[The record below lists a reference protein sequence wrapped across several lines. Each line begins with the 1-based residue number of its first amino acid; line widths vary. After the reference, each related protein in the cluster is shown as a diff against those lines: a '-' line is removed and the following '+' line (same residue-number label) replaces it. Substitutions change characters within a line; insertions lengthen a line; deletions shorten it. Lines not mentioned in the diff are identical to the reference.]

1 MCKDVKA
8 YLDAHEKNVVVIHCK
23 AGKGRTGVLI
33 CCALLYSR
41 VWNRSSDALDY
52 YGAMR
57 TYNKKGVTI
66 PSQRRY
72 VGYFADY
79 LRYGQSDS
87 QSMVFKH
94 FTMFRPPKF
103 FADLEYIR
111 MTLKGPCP
119 ERKVYATTKF
129 VAKDWFKA
137 MKQQDKLQENEGLKI
152 ELPSP
157 LLVTGDVKVEIL
169 EKERGLRTSEKLV
182 FSLWVNT
189 SFVEAMR
196 GVTIRKG
203 ELDKGTSLHKFIARS
218 NTASRLE
225 RQALG

>member
-1 MCKDVKA
+1 MCQDVKA

-41 VWNRSSDALDY
+41 VWNRASDALDY

-79 LRYGQSDS
+79 LRYGQMEN
-87 QSMVFKH
+87 QHLVFKH
-94 FTMFRPPKF
+94 FVMHTPPKF
-103 FADLEYIR
+103 FADLEYMR

-119 ERKVYATTKF
+119 DRKVYATTKF
-129 VAKDWFKA
+129 SAKDYFKTI
-137 MKQQDKLQENEGLKI
+137 KQQGKSATKSPEGLKV
-152 ELPSP
+152 ELPNA
-157 LLVTGDVKVEIL
+157 LLMSGDVKVEIY
-169 EKERGLRTSEKLV
+169 EKERGLGTSEKLI

-189 SFVEAMR
+189 NFVEPLR
-196 GVTIRKG
+196 GCFIRKG
-203 ELDKGTSLHKFIARS
+203 ELDKG
-218 NTASRLE
+218 
-225 RQALG
+225 ALIEMCIFTFKV